1 MDRKQIIRVIALF
14 VFLAFLYFVREIL
27 YPIIIAIILFYLLNP
42 LVDKFSSSRPKGFG
56 LNRTLSVLLAF
67 VISLIFVI
75 LFFSF
80 IVPPF
85 AREFEGLAGNFPAY
99 VSSAENIVENVRDW
113 YQAVEIPP
121 QVEAVVSDSLQN
133 ILNYMLDFAQQTAI
147 AFAGTLSQFIYL
159 ITIPILAFYLLRDK
173 EKIYKGIIG
182 TLPQGHQNKT
192 RRILSQVNSMLY
204 NYFKGVF
211 LLCLLVG
218 TLCGAGLFLLGVKYF
233 LILGLIAAI
242 TEFIPVIGP
251 FIGAVPAVVIAFLGS
266 PASALYVIALY
277 LAIQSVE
284 NSILVPRVL
293 GEKIHLHPVT
303 VMLSILVLGKLIG
316 GWGLFFAAPLAA
328 IIKILYSELRKA

>member
-14 VFLAFLYFVREIL
+14 VFLAFLYFVREVL
-27 YPIIIAIILFYLLNP
+27 YPVIIALILFYLLDP
-42 LVDKFSSSRPKGFG
+42 LVKRFSGPRPGGLG

-67 VISLIFVI
+67 VLSLVFVI

-80 IVPPF
+80 VVPPF
-85 AREFEGLAGNFPAY
+85 AREFEGLAENFPAY
-99 VSSAENIVENVRDW
+99 VASAENILGNIRDW
-113 YQAVEIPP
+113 YKAVEIPP
-121 QVEAVVSDSLQN
+121 QVETVISDSLQN
-133 ILNYMLDFAQQTAI
+133 ILNYMLDFAQQTAV
-147 AFAGTLSQFIYL
+147 AFAGMLSQFIYL

-173 EKIYKGIIG
+173 EKIYQGIIG

-192 RRILSQVNSMLY
+192 RRILSQINSMLY

-266 PASALYVIALY
+266 PVSALYAVALY
-277 LAIQSVE
+277 IGIQSIE

-293 GEKIHLHPVT
+293 GEKINLHPVT
-303 VMLSILVLGKLIG
+303 VILAILVLGKLIG

-328 IIKILYSELRKA
+328 IIKILYSELRKT